1 MPTMIH
7 QRPRKYFA
15 ATQRALAPADGSGWE
30 GLPHMAAA
38 LLRSL
43 LARRRWPRTARH
55 GANDSH
61 FEPTYFQPTISF
73 GPAWDDTVVATFD
86 RAQPAPRRD
95 EPLAGV
101 AVREMHEPDV
111 FSRFFGPH
119 PAGR

>member
-7 QRPRKYFA
+7 QRPRQYFA
-15 ATQRALAPADGSGWE
+15 ATQRALASTDDTGWD

-38 LLRSL
+38 LLRRL
-43 LARRRWPRTARH
+43 VARRRGPRAVRH

-61 FEPTYFQPTISF
+61 FEPTCFQPTSF
-73 GPAWDDTVVATFD
+73 GPAWDDTVATFD
-86 RAQPAPRRD
+86 RESPRGD
-95 EPLAGV
+95 EALAGV
-101 AVREMHEPDV
+101 AVREMNEPEV